1 MHRKKSANLLIFYFI
16 RDILR
21 YFSANVKKY
30 AESFQNIFI
39 SINWVIKKE
48 AQKKSKLQKIAQ
60 FIFDIPIISSS
71 RLSSTSLHLALV
83 LMTTALFFSSLLRF
97 HTSTYYPRHTSS
109 TKWYYPWYKRM
120 RERETSLTVTIY
132 LRSSYLNL
140 TSCFPPK
147 ERLH

>member
-1 MHRKKSANLLIFYFI
+1 MLTNLFTLFYSSIINANYKCFN
-16 RDILR
+16 D
-21 YFSANVKKY
+21 
-30 AESFQNIFI
+30 IFI
-39 SINWVIKKE
+39 SINGVIKKE
-48 AQKKSKLQKIAQ
+48 AQKKKQNSGDSSVYIWHTHHIFIKTEQHITASCLGPYDYC
-60 FIFDIPIISSS
+60 FIF
-71 RLSSTSLHLALV
+71 
-83 LMTTALFFSSLLRF
+83 FSLLRF

-120 RERETSLTVTIY
+120 RETSLTVTIY